1 MRTWFR
7 RSPERFDAGSLKARL
22 QTLSENLELLRLPIT
37 SHAGA
42 RRQAA
47 LVRELRVLFPT
58 RELAGAAYEL
68 NLEPEKAAPLVPEI
82 NRHAFFSYYQS
93 RVGPGYNPWS
103 Y

>member
-1 MRTWFR
+1 VV
-7 RSPERFDAGSLKARL
+7 PSL
-22 QTLSENLELLRLPIT
+22 
-37 SHAGA
+37 AGA
-42 RRQAA
+42 VRRGLAEGQAA
-47 LVRELRVLFPT
+47 DAQREPRTLTTADHQLRVLFPT